1 MYSPSSNLGD
11 VSSGKTLVNLS
22 ERRDSTSSTLSSVYT
37 LSRRSSGISPCY
49 SSRRSS
55 QASQLDA
62 NRANNL
68 SSADSYDPI
77 SADISRRS
85 SQVSQFGGSSGGP
98 ERYGGRGLPSPLSLT
113 PAQHYQLKAKYAAAT
128 GGAPPTPLPYIDQM
142 LLKTQTPLY
151 NDSQKFAA
159 RSLMPHDVPSNI
171 PRRAS
176 DPVRRMTIDSL
187 NQPQM
192 HRYNSMGTLNRTVLP
207 RRPPTADCQYLSQ
220 QGCPHSNG
228 SPHRY
233 PNNMHPP
240 RISENVAT
248 GMITGNIPEEKLML
262 SDIKGV
268 AINRVTTNPQDF
280 QRTPKLEQHPH
291 QGRMALVNAKLPSQ
305 GLTTYSISPM
315 QEKQMCPPSRKDS
328 QGDLLVQCNKVP
340 FGLMDGN
347 QHYSNPQG
355 RRNLAVLQQ
364 NQNFEYFHKHLGPK
378 QQMIQNLVN
387 TIQQNLQQSS
397 NLNEGMGSQFSLN
410 QDMRPSDRNGNSYS
424 SCNNTATVVNGS
436 MLSPTY
442 KQEEVDMETVGMSF
456 ADAGL
461 HSVQVKIEDCDR
473 SNIISHQQ
481 NCNFTSQNPL
491 PTEKQSYLQPRP
503 PTIAKSQNR
512 DHSASGLMHQI
523 RHLSNTKQ
531 DVISNFASNG
541 VLGLQCSDSS
551 DDDALYYTGQ
561 IQIFEPTKNLAH
573 GFSPVLNISAFEKN
587 AVSPRVGI
595 NQASTPD
602 CGTSH
607 EQAHIDFDTMLD
619 DGEPS
624 NLTSEAQSPGLLHS
638 LSQNSSRLTTP
649 SNPVTL
655 PSVPAATGNMAIGDM
670 SSLMT
675 ALAEE
680 SKFLNL
686 KA

>member
-1 MYSPSSNLGD
+1 MSSPSSNLGD
-11 VSSGKTLVNLS
+11 VSSGKTLLNLS

-85 SQVSQFGGSSGGP
+85 SQVSQFGGSTGGP

-113 PAQHYQLKAKYAAAT
+113 PAQHYHLKAKYAAAT
-128 GGAPPTPLPYIDQM
+128 GGAPPSPLPYIDQM

-151 NDSQKFAA
+151 SDSQKFAA
-159 RSLMPHDVPSNI
+159 RSLMPHEVPPNI

-192 HRYNSMGTLNRTVLP
+192 HRYNSMGTLNRTMLP
-207 RRPPTADCQYLSQ
+207 RRPPRADCQYLSQ
-220 QGCPHSNG
+220 QGCLHSSG
-228 SPHRY
+228 SPHHY
-233 PNNMHPP
+233 PNSLHPP
-240 RISENVAT
+240 RISENVAM
-248 GMITGNIPEEKLML
+248 GMITGNVTEEKLML

-268 AINRVTTNPQDF
+268 AINQVTTDPQDF
-280 QRTPKLEQHPH
+280 QRTPKLQQHPH
-291 QGRMALVNAKLPSQ
+291 QGRMALMNAKLPSQ
-305 GLTTYSISPM
+305 SVQT
-315 QEKQMCPPSRKDS
+315 CPPSRKDT

-340 FGLMDGN
+340 YGLMDGN
-347 QHYSNPQG
+347 QHYPNPQG
-355 RRNLAVLQQ
+355 RWNLAVLQQ
-364 NQNFEYFHKHLGPK
+364 NQNFEYIHRNLGSK
-378 QQMIQNLVN
+378 QQMVQNLVN
-387 TIQQNLQQSS
+387 TIQHNFQQSS
-397 NLNEGMGSQFSLN
+397 NLNEGMSSQFGLN

-424 SCNNTATVVNGS
+424 SCSNTVTVVNGS
-436 MLSPTY
+436 MLSPAY
-442 KQEEVDMETVGMSF
+442 KQEQVDVETMEMSF

-461 HSVQVKIEDCDR
+461 HSVQIKIEDCDR
-473 SNIISHQQ
+473 SNTISDQQ

-491 PTEKQSYLQPRP
+491 QTEKQSYLQPRP
-503 PTIAKSQNR
+503 PTTAKSQNR
-512 DHSASGLMHQI
+512 NHSASGLMHQI

-531 DVISNFASNG
+531 DVISNFARNG
-541 VLGLQCSDSS
+541 VLGLHCSDSS

-561 IQIFEPTKNLAH
+561 IQIFEPTKNLDH
-573 GFSPVLNISAFEKN
+573 DFSPVLNISAFEKN
-587 AVSPRVGI
+587 AVSPRLGS

-624 NLTSEAQSPGLLHS
+624 NLTSGAQSPGLLHS

-649 SNPVTL
+649 RNPVTL
-655 PSVPAATGNMAIGDM
+655 PSVPAGTGNMAIGDM
-670 SSLMT
+670 SSLLT

-686 KA
+686 KASSHVVSN